1 MASPG
6 PTKRAMT
13 SSNRYSLSPG
23 PASSGGAPVL
33 AFDDDKI
40 RVACR
45 VRPPAER
52 DACSGVKG
60 DTNSKVA
67 DGVLDQ
73 KYMDDAV
80 RNKTR
85 FETRGVWDVGCALFP
100 FFFADADA
108 FPSSPPPPPP
118 APGPC
123 GDEAVRGRDERPLQL
138 DANQFQEQAG
148 DAEVRLLGARERVAG

>member
-1 MASPG
+1 MTFLEQDTTVGAPHTTPSERRCGKDGSFLSYHPHTALPAPFLLFPMASPG

-60 DTNSKVA
+60 DTSSKVA

-85 FETRGVWDVGCALFP
+85 LETRGVWDAALSSH
-100 FFFADADA
+100 FF
-108 FPSSPPPPPP
+108 
-118 APGPC
+118 
-123 GDEAVRGRDERPLQL
+123 R
-138 DANQFQEQAG
+138 
-148 DAEVRLLGARERVAG
+148 